1 MRATALAGG
10 TGAAKFLRGLASC
23 TNPRDLTVIGNT
35 ADDADIWGLHVSPDL
50 DTLTYAL
57 TGRLDLRRGWGL
69 AEDSF
74 NALAA
79 MAALGGEA
87 WFRLGDRD
95 LATHIYRTRALQ
107 AGRSLSEVTAAIG
120 RALGL
125 GVSLLPMSDDPVRT
139 RIQTPDGWLAFQ
151 HYFVRDGARPPVIG
165 IEYAGAGTAAPAPG
179 VLDAIRTADVVIV
192 CEGIGLGSSLL
203 EKTVIDGKPLR
214 RKLRANEVAM
224 AVKEIMQLDSGLIE
238 ERFNCEAGEGCTIEC
253 FGDSTMGMS
262 GFMFI
267 YTNNDTLSVGGG
279 ALLSEFNATL
289 RSPNDL
295 MEHFKNHAAVKPLL
309 RGAET
314 VEYLAHLIPEG
325 GYRGI
330 PDVYGPG
337 YLVCGDA
344 AMLSNPVHRE
354 GSNLAMV
361 SGRMAGETVIHAKE
375 IGDFS
380 ERRLREYR
388 GKLDNSWVMADMKKY
403 DGAVRLLEHNPQMLI
418 KYPQVADRALDEFFR
433 VDGQSKWQKQS
444 NILGMV
450 RREGMFRM
458 GWDTFKA
465 LWTMK

>member
-10 TGAAKFLRGLASC
+10 TGAAKFLRGLLSC

-57 TGRLDLRRGWGL
+57 TGRLDLRQGWGL

-165 IEYAGAGTAAPAPG
+165 IEYAGAETAAPAPG

-192 CEGIGLGSSLL
+192 CPSNPITSIGPILSVPGIREALHETTAVVLAISPIVGGAPVSGPAGDLMRACGLPVTAGGVARAYAPWLDLL
-203 EKTVIDGKPLR
+203 VIDRQDSTETHAVLEVGAEPVLAETLLTDHDR
-214 RKLRANEVAM
+214 EVA
-224 AVKEIMQLDSGLIE
+224 
-238 ERFNCEAGEGCTIEC
+238 
-253 FGDSTMGMS
+253 
-262 GFMFI
+262 
-267 YTNNDTLSVGGG
+267 
-279 ALLSEFNATL
+279 
-289 RSPNDL
+289 
-295 MEHFKNHAAVKPLL
+295 
-309 RGAET
+309 
-314 VEYLAHLIPEG
+314 LARRVLE
-325 GYRGI
+325 
-330 PDVYGPG
+330 V
-337 YLVCGDA
+337 
-344 AMLSNPVHRE
+344 
-354 GSNLAMV
+354 LA
-361 SGRMAGETVIHAKE
+361 
-375 IGDFS
+375 
-380 ERRLREYR
+380 
-388 GKLDNSWVMADMKKY
+388 
-403 DGAVRLLEHNPQMLI
+403 
-418 KYPQVADRALDEFFR
+418 
-433 VDGQSKWQKQS
+433 
-444 NILGMV
+444 
-450 RREGMFRM
+450 
-458 GWDTFKA
+458 
-465 LWTMK
+465 